1 MKLGFQGS
9 DKKVLLC
16 SMAKAWLEKQETKL
30 SDNEK
35 KLEGIS

>member
-1 MKLGFQGS
+1 MKHGEGS
-9 DKKVLLC
+9 DKKVLL
-16 SMAKAWLEKQETKL
+16 SMAKACLEKQETKL